1 MGWFFYGP
9 SVKQSKR
16 RIIMNFMRRQI
27 FATAMAA
34 VTALG
39 SSAAVSAADTKYN
52 LLPNK
57 PFDGTKLNIL
67 SVVTPQFDGLM
78 LRDKEFTE
86 LTGIETEWTFIPFGS
101 LQ

>member
-1 MGWFFYGP
+1 MSRFSWLYFEENKNFLHSYSKLFSMRMGWFFYGP

-57 PFDGTKLNIL
+57 PFDL
-67 SVVTPQFDGLM
+67 SL
-78 LRDKEFTE
+78 
-86 LTGIETEWTFIPFGS
+86 IHI
-101 LQ
+101 